1 MNLSGIVGLLLL
13 LMILLA
19 VYSIVVTIILISE
32 RKKRMDIESRL
43 SDVYLGEE
51 DRLSSKVENIR
62 RRLGRVNKR
71 PSLKVKIDEERR

>member
-1 MNLSGIVGLLLL
+1 
-13 LMILLA
+13 MILLA